1 MLFMFRV
8 LILHAGAMSQ
18 CSHFGDFATYNGGRE
33 LCGRWLALM
42 LAFWTFTSLE
52 STYVRSGRLEL
63 SSLLLDVR

>member
-1 MLFMFRV
+1 
-8 LILHAGAMSQ
+8 
-18 CSHFGDFATYNGGRE
+18 
-33 LCGRWLALM
+33 M